1 MSEPDVDALS
11 RDEIRR
17 LVHELRVHQVELEM
31 QNEELLR
38 TQDALMDARARYFDL
53 YDLAPV
59 GYLTVDET
67 NAILESNLAAA
78 TMLGRTR
85 QTLSKTPFTRYVLA
99 EDQDIFY
106 LHRKHLI
113 ATGEMQQFEIR
124 MRRLKGDVF
133 WARLDASLA
142 FDEQTNL
149 PLCLLTVIDI
159 DESKRQAEA
168 MKLNTIIV
176 NKAADAIFTT
186 GTAPDYIITSWNP
199 GAEAIYGWRAAEAI
213 GRSARMLRSE
223 YPGRDSDAVRRGIV
237 ATGEYTGEVI
247 QTTKHDGRVHIDSRV
262 VALTDGQGTVTGWIS
277 VNRDVTEQKQAEAAL
292 RQSQRNLVLAQQIGH
307 IGSWEWDLLRSELLW
322 SDELYRI
329 FGVERDFPLTY
340 ESIESKLHPDDR
352 ASNSTK
358 VQEVL
363 ATGQPVAYGFRIIR
377 PDGTI
382 RHIEQ
387 HIVAERNQDGA
398 LERLTGIMQD
408 VTERKRAE
416 EEREALRV
424 RLSDTDRL
432 EMVGRLA
439 GGIAHDF
446 NNMLAVILMRAEMGM
461 QAVPEADPIFHH
473 FGEINKAGQRSAAL
487 VRQLLGYAGRQMISP
502 RSLNLNATIEG
513 MLTLLRELL
522 GEEIEMRFRGAPG
535 LWPVYIDPS
544 QVDQIIVNLCI
555 NARDAI
561 IASGHVIVETA
572 NVETEHEIWATGFV
586 ITPGEYVVL
595 SVTDDGCGMEMEVLE
610 HIFEPFYTTK
620 PVGKGRGLGLATVYG
635 IVKQNDGDIQVYSEP
650 GIGSTFNIYLPRYRA
665 DAVSEPNGGQRVLPM
680 GNGERILLVEDKQDL
695 LHSTGEVLR
704 QLGYSVT
711 ETESPLEAERIAAEG
726 TIRFDLLATDIIMPH
741 MDGHELAL
749 RVTGHQPGIKCL
761 YISGYP
767 AEFLASRGFLGA
779 DIQFLQKPF
788 SLAALAGKVRTVLT
802 G

>member
-11 RDEIRR
+11 SDEIRR

-237 ATGEYTGEVI
+237 ATGE
-247 QTTKHDGRVHIDSRV
+247 
-262 VALTDGQGTVTGWIS
+262 
-277 VNRDVTEQKQAEAAL
+277 
-292 RQSQRNLVLAQQIGH
+292 
-307 IGSWEWDLLRSELLW
+307 
-322 SDELYRI
+322 
-329 FGVERDFPLTY
+329 
-340 ESIESKLHPDDR
+340 
-352 ASNSTK
+352 
-358 VQEVL
+358 
-363 ATGQPVAYGFRIIR
+363 
-377 PDGTI
+377 
-382 RHIEQ
+382 
-387 HIVAERNQDGA
+387 
-398 LERLTGIMQD
+398 
-408 VTERKRAE
+408 
-416 EEREALRV
+416 
-424 RLSDTDRL
+424 
-432 EMVGRLA
+432 
-439 GGIAHDF
+439 
-446 NNMLAVILMRAEMGM
+446 
-461 QAVPEADPIFHH
+461 
-473 FGEINKAGQRSAAL
+473 
-487 VRQLLGYAGRQMISP
+487 
-502 RSLNLNATIEG
+502 
-513 MLTLLRELL
+513 
-522 GEEIEMRFRGAPG
+522 
-535 LWPVYIDPS
+535 
-544 QVDQIIVNLCI
+544 
-555 NARDAI
+555 
-561 IASGHVIVETA
+561 
-572 NVETEHEIWATGFV
+572 
-586 ITPGEYVVL
+586 
-595 SVTDDGCGMEMEVLE
+595 
-610 HIFEPFYTTK
+610 
-620 PVGKGRGLGLATVYG
+620 
-635 IVKQNDGDIQVYSEP
+635 
-650 GIGSTFNIYLPRYRA
+650 
-665 DAVSEPNGGQRVLPM
+665 
-680 GNGERILLVEDKQDL
+680 
-695 LHSTGEVLR
+695 
-704 QLGYSVT
+704 
-711 ETESPLEAERIAAEG
+711 
-726 TIRFDLLATDIIMPH
+726 
-741 MDGHELAL
+741 
-749 RVTGHQPGIKCL
+749 
-761 YISGYP
+761 
-767 AEFLASRGFLGA
+767 
-779 DIQFLQKPF
+779 
-788 SLAALAGKVRTVLT
+788 
-802 G
+802 